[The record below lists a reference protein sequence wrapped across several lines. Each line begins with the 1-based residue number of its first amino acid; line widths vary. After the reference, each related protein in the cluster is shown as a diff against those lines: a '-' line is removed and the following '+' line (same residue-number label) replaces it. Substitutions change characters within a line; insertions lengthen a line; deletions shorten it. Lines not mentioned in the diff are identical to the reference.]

1 MFTIDYSLA
10 QVYNAIITINK
21 EVTSMKKKFR
31 AIHLVDFEEVMKE
44 AEMLSGLA
52 HVCLLCF
59 INSFENDIFTGAFE
73 CLADEASKLSEH
85 CNKLMQE
92 AEE

>member
-1 MFTIDYSLA
+1 MSIEFTRVPL
-10 QVYNAIITINK
+10 YNNNIPKK

-59 INSFENDIFTGAFE
+59 INSFESDIFTGAFE
-73 CLADEASKLSEH
+73 CLANEASKLSEH